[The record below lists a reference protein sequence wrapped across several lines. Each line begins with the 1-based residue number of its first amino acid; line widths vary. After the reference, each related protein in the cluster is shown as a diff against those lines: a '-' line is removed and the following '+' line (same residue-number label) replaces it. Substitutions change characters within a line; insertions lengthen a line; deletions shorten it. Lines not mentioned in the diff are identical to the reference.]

1 VNVAFI
7 VGIAF
12 APALF
17 WFWFFARRDRNPEPA
32 QLLLRTFAWGAVMV
46 LPAAI
51 LEVSL
56 EGVIGTLAFFMVGPI
71 EELAKFVAARNIAR
85 NKAFDEP
92 VDGLIYATA
101 AALGFATLENVLY
114 MIQFG
119 ADVILVRG
127 PLSTLGHILFA
138 MPWGY
143 AMAYKR
149 FRGGRWVLRRGLALG
164 AVLHGLFNLFLMAGG
179 TEGLEWLLLPFVPLM
194 IVMWRL
200 SNRYYAHARANLEP
214 HDKPGVAA
222 LETKPAIAK
231 QAVTDQALEE
241 QA

>member
-1 VNVAFI
+1 VNIAFI
-7 VGIAF
+7 VSIAF

-56 EGVIGTLAFFMVGPI
+56 ESVIGTLAFFMVGPI

-119 ADVILVRG
+119 ANVILVRG

-164 AVLHGLFNLFLMAGG
+164 AMLHGLFNLFLMAGS
-179 TEGLEWLLLPFVPLM
+179 TEGLEWLLLPFVPLL

-200 SNRYYAHARANLEP
+200 SNRYYTHARANLEP
-214 HDKPGVAA
+214 HN
-222 LETKPAIAK
+222 KPAIAK
-231 QAVTDQALEE
+231 QATTSQALEE